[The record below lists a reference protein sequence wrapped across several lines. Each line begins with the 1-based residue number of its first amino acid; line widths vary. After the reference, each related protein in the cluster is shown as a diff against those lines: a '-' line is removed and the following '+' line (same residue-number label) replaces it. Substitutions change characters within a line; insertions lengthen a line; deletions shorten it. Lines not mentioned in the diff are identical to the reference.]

1 MGEDRRGS
9 GRGEGTDF
17 IRSIVA
23 SHRADGRYGGR
34 VETRFPPEP
43 NGYLHIG
50 HAKSI
55 VLNFGLAAENG
66 GVCHLRFDDTNPLT
80 EDMKYVRSIQEDV
93 RWLGY
98 DWGDHLYFAS
108 DYFDRLY
115 ESALTLIRRGKAYV
129 DSLSEEEIR
138 EYRGTVTK
146 PGRESPFRSRSVE
159 ENLDLFGRMK
169 GGEFGDGQHVLRAK
183 IDMTHPNMIMRDPVL
198 YRIRHATHYRK
209 GDEWCIYPLYD
220 FTHCLSDAFENITHS
235 LCTLEFDNNRE
246 IYDWILD
253 EVGFEEPRTHQYE
266 FARLNLDY
274 TVMSKRK
281 LLRLVNEGHVDGWD
295 DPRMPTIAGI
305 RRRGITPEALRN
317 FAEMIGVAKADNR
330 VDMGKLEFAIRDQLN
345 LTVPRVMGVLRPL
358 KVVLTNYPEGASEE
372 LEAPFYPHDVPL
384 EGSRKVPFSREL
396 FIEADDFLE
405 EPEKGFFRLAP
416 GREVRLR
423 YAYFIRCEEVVK
435 DPSTGEVLEV
445 RCTYDPETRGGNAPD
460 GRKVKG
466 TIHWVSAGHALPAQV
481 RLFDRLFSAPDPED
495 LPEGQDF
502 TSMLNPDSR
511 LVLEGAV
518 VEPSVGGDS
527 PGTRYQ
533 FERLGYFISDVED
546 SRAGALVFNR
556 IVTLKDTWGK
566 RAEVGTVNAAA
577 GGAAAAAPGR
587 KAGPS
592 DEPTDVAQGEDSG
605 RAHRDGIRA
614 KEPRLA
620 ARFSLFRE
628 ELGLSEGQAD
638 ILTGSEELADFFQAA
653 VDAHP
658 NAASLANWIVN
669 DLLRDLKG
677 RSLAALPVSP
687 GSLAA
692 LVALLDEG
700 TISQP
705 VAKEVFSEMVEAG
718 VDPRAAVKERGLER
732 LSDRSTLGAMVD
744 AVLAGF
750 PGKAEEYRGGKKGLM
765 GFFTGQIMKETQG
778 RADPRVVQ
786 ELFRERL
793 DS

>member
-1 MGEDRRGS
+1 MGEERRGS

-17 IRSIVA
+17 IRAIVA
-23 SHRADGRYGGR
+23 RHQADGTYGGR

-98 DWGDHLYFAS
+98 EWGDHLYFAS
-108 DYFDRLY
+108 DYFHRLY
-115 ESALTLIRRGKAYV
+115 ESALVLIRKGKAYV
-129 DSLSEEEIR
+129 DSHSEEEIR
-138 EYRGTVTK
+138 NYRGTVTK
-146 PGRESPFRSRSVE
+146 PGRESPFRKRTVE

-169 GGEFGDGQHVLRAK
+169 AGEFADGEHVLRAK
-183 IDMTHPNMIMRDPVL
+183 IDMSHPNMIMRDPVL
-198 YRIRHATHYRK
+198 YRIRHASHYRK
-209 GDEWCIYPLYD
+209 GDEWCVYPLYD

-281 LLRLVNEGHVDGWD
+281 LLRLVNEGHVEGWD
-295 DPRMPTIAGI
+295 DPRMPTIAGM
-305 RRRGITPEALRN
+305 RRRGITPEAIRS

-330 VDMGKLEFAIRDQLN
+330 VDMGKLEFAIRDHLN
-345 LTVPRVMGVLRPL
+345 RTVPRVMGVLKPL
-358 KVVLTNYPEGASEE
+358 KVVITNYPEGASEE
-372 LEAPFYPHDVPL
+372 LEAPSYPHDVPL
-384 EGSRKVPFSREL
+384 EGFRKVPFSRDL
-396 FIEADDFLE
+396 LIEADDFME
-405 EPEKGFFRLAP
+405 DPGKDFFRLAP

-435 DPSTGEVLEV
+435 DPSTGEVVEL

-466 TIHWVSAGHALPAQV
+466 TIHWVSADQALPVQV
-481 RLFDRLFSAPDPED
+481 RLYDRLFRVPDPED
-495 LPEGQDF
+495 VPEGQDF
-502 TSMLNPDSR
+502 TSMLNPHSR
-511 LVLEGAV
+511 VVLERAH
-518 VEPSVGGDS
+518 VEPSVGADP

-533 FERLGYFISDVED
+533 FERLGYFMTDGED
-546 SRAGALVFNR
+546 SKAGALVFNR

-566 RAEVGTVNAAA
+566 RAEVGPPATDGRGTSSRDLLGEKGP
-577 GGAAAAAPGR
+577 GGDQGDAAPGKDTGR
-587 KAGPS
+587 EAR
-592 DEPTDVAQGEDSG
+592 DEV
-605 RAHRDGIRA
+605 RA
-614 KEPRLA
+614 KSPELA
-620 ARFSLFRE
+620 GRFSRFRE
-628 ELGLSEGQAD
+628 KFGLSEDQAD
-638 ILTGSEELADFFQAA
+638 LLTGSGDMANFFEAA
-653 VDAHP
+653 VAAHP
-658 NAASLANWIVN
+658 NAAALANWIVN
-669 DLLRDLKG
+669 ELMREVKDRSMVDLPLTPEA
-677 RSLAALPVSP
+677 LAS
-687 GSLAA
+687 
-692 LVALLDEG
+692 LVALLDRG

-705 VAKEVFSEMVEAG
+705 VAKEIFAEMVQEG
-718 VDPRAAVKERGLER
+718 IDPSAAVKERGLER
-732 LSDRSTLGAMVD
+732 LSDREALAAMVD
-744 AVLAGF
+744 AVLAGH
-750 PGKAEEYRGGKKGLM
+750 PGKADEYRAGKTGLL
-765 GFFTGQIMKETQG
+765 GFFTGRMLKETQG
-778 RADPRVVQ
+778 RADPKVVQ
-786 ELFRERL
+786 ELLRERL